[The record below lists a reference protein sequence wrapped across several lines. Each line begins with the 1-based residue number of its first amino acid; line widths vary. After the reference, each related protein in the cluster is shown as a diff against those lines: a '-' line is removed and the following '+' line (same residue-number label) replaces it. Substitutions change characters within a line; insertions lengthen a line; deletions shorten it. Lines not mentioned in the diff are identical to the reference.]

1 MCLTW
6 HWIELNPIWGTRN
19 LRCFALSLCKF
30 FSDSSSSSF
39 VVAGLVCECLVRRCE
54 ELVAM
59 ASCVAAMAM
68 AAPGAA
74 RLAPIPEARQTTAAR
89 ALVLT
94 AAPATR
100 TKDSVGQWELC
111 KQSCA
116 SRARV
121 TCIGGGDK
129 RVRFLFVSRFPFSW
143 RLIWHYVGSPA
154 RIWGVL
160 SLSLSRVCFGPSIG
174 FSAWELWRCPG
185 EASAAVL
192 VLECKEALEC
202 RNWDE

>member
-1 MCLTW
+1 MSLTW
-6 HWIELNPIWGTRN
+6 HWIEPNPIRGTRN
-19 LRCFALSLCKF
+19 LRCLSLLSLSKFLLSLCKF
-30 FSDSSSSSF
+30 ILRFLF
-39 VVAGLVCECLVRRCE
+39 VFLRSGWFGCECLVRRCE

-89 ALVLT
+89 ALVIT

-129 RVRFLFVSRFPFSW
+129 RVRISICVSFS
-143 RLIWHYVGSPA
+143 I
-154 RIWGVL
+154 
-160 SLSLSRVCFGPSIG
+160 SLGDSFGT
-174 FSAWELWRCPG
+174 L
-185 EASAAVL
+185 
-192 VLECKEALEC
+192 
-202 RNWDE
+202 